1 MNNINEDDQHVL
13 FYIPIGI
20 NTRID
25 YFPGFG
31 KDELKQAMVGIVL
44 GGIASLAVF
53 LFSSLM
59 IWTLITAFTSL
70 AGSILVTTKNNINI
84 SVVDYVNFAMKFS
97 KEKKTYPYR
106 QLKEWQ

>member
-1 MNNINEDDQHVL
+1 MERINEDDQHVV

-20 NTRID
+20 NTRLD

-31 KDELKQAMVGIVL
+31 KEELKQAMVGIVI
-44 GGIASLAVF
+44 GGLVSFAVF
-53 LFSSLM
+53 IYSNLM

-70 AGSILVTTKNNINI
+70 SGSILVTTKNNINI
-84 SVVDYVNFAMKFS
+84 SVVDYVSFAMKFS

-106 QLKEWQ
+106 QLKEWN